1 MTMPSNARERA
12 RFNGSGDPWRDAP
25 TSELG
30 DQVLPRW
37 FVLSAFALVLVAVFV
52 LVAALVLPQRDG
64 IAVEARRP
72 PPSAEY
78 TTDAGEVQA
87 GLSQPQAY
95 DAPCALLNGVRL
107 AGTPVDQTR
116 LREGLA
122 GLCNI
127 RLPEDVAANVRNF
140 ASEQGVVRFAT
151 FQATGVDSTASR
163 HGATILINARFQRT
177 DPLWIAPLIVH
188 DATMRRPGGTT
199 AEGALQARRAELTT
213 CDELLGTRPRS
224 RGCADAA
231 AIVSLDDPVG
241 ALRAAGFD

>member
-1 MTMPSNARERA
+1 MPSGARERA
-12 RFNGSGDPWRDAP
+12 RFNGTGDPWRDAP
-25 TSELG
+25 SSELG

-37 FVLSAFALVLVAVFV
+37 FVLTAMALAVVAATVV
-52 LVAALVLPQRDG
+52 VAALVFPQRDDLP
-64 IAVEARRP
+64 VEARRP
-72 PPSAEY
+72 PPSVLY

-87 GLSQPQAY
+87 GLSQPQTY
-95 DAPCALLNGVRL
+95 DAPCALLQGIRI
-107 AGTPVDQTR
+107 AGTPVDQIR

-127 RLPEDVAANVRNF
+127 ELPDDVSADVREF
-140 ASEQGVVRFAT
+140 AQQQGVVRFAT
-151 FQATGVDSTASR
+151 FEATGVDSTASR
-163 HGATILINARFQRT
+163 DAAAIFVNARFQRT

-188 DATMRRPGGTT
+188 DATMRRPGRAS

-213 CDELLGTRPRS
+213 CDLLLGTRARS

-231 AIVSLDDPVG
+231 AIIDLDDPIA

>member
-1 MTMPSNARERA
+1 MPTDARDRA
-12 RFNGSGDPWRDAP
+12 RFNGSGDPWRGAP
-25 TSELG
+25 TGELG

-37 FVLSAFALVLVAVFV
+37 FVLSAIALVVIATIVLAVA
-52 LVAALVLPQRDG
+52 LALPQREG

-87 GLSQPQAY
+87 GTSQPQAY
-95 DAPCALLNGVRL
+95 DAPCPLLQGIRL
-107 AGTPVDQTR
+107 AGTPVDQAR

-127 RLPEDVAANVRNF
+127 RLPDDVAADVRSF
-140 ASEQGVVRFAT
+140 AEEDGVVRFAI

-163 HGATILINARFQRT
+163 HGATILVNARFQRT

-188 DATMRRPGGTT
+188 DATMRRPGRAT

-213 CDELLGTRPRS
+213 CDLLLGTRPRS

-231 AIVSLDDPVG
+231 AVVNLDDPLG
-241 ALRAAGFD
+241 ALRAAGFDGP